1 MAQNNLFNRK
11 NKTQLIQEQLKET
24 FKRKTCSF
32 YRYVKIDNPQSM
44 RNILYK
50 EWLELG
56 MLGRVYL
63 AKEGINAQISVPE
76 TNWKNFIEM
85 LDSHPEFSKM
95 FIKDAVIEAEQSFL
109 KLIVRVKDKI
119 VADGISDET
128 FDSSDVGTYLTA
140 AEFNTAM
147 EEPNTIVVD
156 MRNYYESEVG
166 HFENA
171 ICPDV
176 DTFKDALPNVKEQLT
191 GKEDNKILLYCT
203 GGIRCEKASAY
214 LKHCNFMDVN
224 QLNGGIIEY
233 SHQIKE
239 NKLDSKFIGKNFV
252 FDYRMS
258 EAVTDDI
265 ISNCHQCDAPS
276 SRHTNCENQ
285 ACHILFIQCEKCAEK
300 YEGCCTSECTDIAG
314 LPIKEQRKLRKKP
327 SKAAPLKQYQK
338 GVKPKLKELIR
349 EREKA
354 NQEI

>member
-11 NKTQLIQEQLKET
+11 NKSQLIQEQLKES

-32 YRYVKIDNPQSM
+32 YRYVKITNPQSM
-44 RNILYK
+44 RDSLYK
-50 EWLELG
+50 EWLQLG
-56 MLGRVYL
+56 VLGRVYL
-63 AKEGINAQISVPE
+63 AKEGVNAQISVPKP
-76 TNWKNFIEM
+76 NWDNFIEK

-95 FIKDAVIEAEQSFL
+95 FIKTAVMEADQSFL
-109 KLIVRVKDKI
+109 KLIVRVKNKI
-119 VADGISDET
+119 VADGINDET

-147 EEPNTIVVD
+147 EEPNAIVVD

-171 ICPDV
+171 VCPDV
-176 DTFKDALPNVKEQLT
+176 DTFKKSLPIVKEQLADK
-191 GKEDNKILLYCT
+191 KEHKILLYCT

-214 LKHCNFMDVN
+214 LKHNNFKDVN
-224 QLNGGIIEY
+224 QLKGGIIEY

-252 FDYRMS
+252 FDSRMG
-258 EAVTDDI
+258 EEITGDI

-276 SRHTNCENQ
+276 NRHTNCLNQ

-300 YEGCCTSECTDIAG
+300 YDGCCTWECTEIAG
-314 LPIKEQRKLRKKP
+314 LPIKEQHKLRKDT

-338 GVKPKLKELIR
+338 GVKPRLKELIR
-349 EREKA
+349 VREKA
-354 NQEI
+354 NQET